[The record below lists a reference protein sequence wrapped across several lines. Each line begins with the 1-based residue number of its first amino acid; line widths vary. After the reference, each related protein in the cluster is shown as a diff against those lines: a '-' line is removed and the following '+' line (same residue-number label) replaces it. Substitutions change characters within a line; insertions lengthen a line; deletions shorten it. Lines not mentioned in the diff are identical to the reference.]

1 MANPLSPPPWGDNNI
16 IAALDGTSASLSA
29 SSPSS
34 RVIHSLTS
42 TALLCAV
49 ATTRRWTDLPL
60 LLPPLFLRDSERFG
74 YERCVQDRTYAI
86 RDRTPFES
94 LPDVHETELLSTVPS
109 TPPSQT
115 AKLASLTSVELQKL
129 NLYTMAQHGFGHF
142 ATGPNGA
149 NMDPND
155 LAMNGGFSNSY
166 PNANNFNS
174 SSGNAPNGYSSGSA
188 VFGDDELL
196 DGLASPT
203 EAQSG
208 LHGQGQDYGMS
219 MAFNQGAFPSHRGS
233 GLQIDP
239 AQLNGYSQTP
249 DGDPIQSPYAAGFTA
264 QFRPMQNNQSLG
276 GSLQSPMGYSASPLT
291 VGDMGNDGSDS
302 NYLKARARMSQQMQR
317 KASSNR
323 SPMTPK
329 TNSIHGIPIGP
340 QDSPGFGPQ
349 TMRPSG
355 SHEKSPSG
363 QWGNTPGGSIPA
375 SYNSGFSS
383 PLQQGMLPI
392 NEVMLKGGTSMP
404 TKLGV
409 APGAV
414 SSQEMKRKRRRES
427 HNLVERRRRDNI
439 NERIQ
444 DLSKLVPGHRLED
457 EKVRKLIQNGTPLSP
472 TLTGMSNPSQ
482 ATSGLAGPGARRAA
496 GGSAGNITTGL
507 PIEDKDK
514 GPNKGDILNG
524 AVSWTRDLMWMLHL
538 KLQQQEELMNTIA
551 ELGGHFP
558 FELTDDERRMQT
570 ELMEAISRCD
580 SGTFSYSR
588 TAGSGLRVPTHT
600 DYRGDPVNSLAANLD
615 AIGLTPD
622 ENGNHAG
629 MSGDINDTAQFW
641 NDPDDDGSGH
651 LSLQF
656 KEEDEY
662 DMDLN

>member
-1 MANPLSPPPWGDNNI
+1 M
-16 IAALDGTSASLSA
+16 
-29 SSPSS
+29 
-34 RVIHSLTS
+34 
-42 TALLCAV
+42 
-49 ATTRRWTDLPL
+49 
-60 LLPPLFLRDSERFG
+60 
-74 YERCVQDRTYAI
+74 
-86 RDRTPFES
+86 
-94 LPDVHETELLSTVPS
+94 
-109 TPPSQT
+109 
-115 AKLASLTSVELQKL
+115 ELQKL
-129 NLYTMAQHGFGHF
+129 NIYTMAQHGFGHF
-142 ATGPNGA
+142 ATAPTSGNI
-149 NMDPND
+149 DPND
-155 LAMNGGFSNSY
+155 LAMNGGYSPSFS
-166 PNANNFNS
+166 NANNFNS
-174 SSGNAPNGYSSGSA
+174 SSGNAPNGYSSGNA

-196 DGLASPT
+196 DGLASPP
-203 EAQSG
+203 EGQSG
-208 LHGQGQDYGMS
+208 LHGQGQDYGMN
-219 MAFNQGAFPSHRGS
+219 MGFNQGAFQSHRGS
-233 GLQIDP
+233 ALQIDP
-239 AQLNGYSQTP
+239 AQMNGFSQTP

-264 QFRPMQNNQSLG
+264 QFRQMQNNHSLG
-276 GSLQSPMGYSASPLT
+276 GSLHSPMSYSNSPLAA
-291 VGDMGNDGSDS
+291 GDMGADGSDP
-302 NYLKARARMSQQMQR
+302 NYLKARARVSQQMQR
-317 KASSNR
+317 KASNNR

-329 TNSIHGIPIGP
+329 TNGIHGIPIGS

-349 TMRPSG
+349 AMRPSG

-363 QWGNTPGGSIPA
+363 QWVNTPGGSIPA

-383 PLQQGMLPI
+383 PIQQGMVPI
-392 NEVMLKGGTSMP
+392 DEVMLKGGTSMP

-409 APGAV
+409 APGGV

-444 DLSKLVPGHRLED
+444 DLSKLVPAHRLED
-457 EKVRKLIQNGTPLSP
+457 EKIRKLIQNGTPLSP

-496 GGSAGNITTGL
+496 GGSVGNITTGL

-524 AVSWTRDLMWMLHL
+524 SVSWTRDLMWMLHL

-558 FELTDDERRMQT
+558 FELTDDERRMQS

-600 DYRGDPVNSLAANLD
+600 DFRGDPVNGLAANLD
-615 AIGLTPD
+615 AIGLTP
-622 ENGNHAG
+622 EESGSNVG
-629 MSGDINDTAQFW
+629 MSGDVNDTAQFW

-651 LSLQF
+651 ASLDF